1 MQREGNTSPSK
12 DGKTVVS
19 EETKKEVSKVLLREI
34 RINSESLLSEVISV
48 RSELCLTF
56 PNDRE
61 NIVMAFSDLLF
72 SARDLNEKIKRYER
86 RG

>member
-1 MQREGNTSPSK
+1 M
-12 DGKTVVS
+12 VS

-34 RINSESLLSEVISV
+34 RVNSESLLSEVISV

>member
-19 EETKKEVSKVLLREI
+19 EDTKKEVSKVLLREI

>member
-1 MQREGNTSPSK
+1 MTLSS
-12 DGKTVVS
+12 
-19 EETKKEVSKVLLREI
+19 ETKREVDKVLLKEI
-34 RINSESLLSEVISV
+34 RINSDSLLTEAISV

-56 PNDRE
+56 PNDRDK
-61 NIVMAFSDLLF
+61 IITAFSDLIF